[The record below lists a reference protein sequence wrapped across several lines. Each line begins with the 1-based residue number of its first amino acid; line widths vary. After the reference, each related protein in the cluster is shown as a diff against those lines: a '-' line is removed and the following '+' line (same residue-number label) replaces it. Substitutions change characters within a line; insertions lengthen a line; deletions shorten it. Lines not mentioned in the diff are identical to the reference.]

1 MGTDADRTKATPS
14 HMYGHVLRPEELLDR
29 ARYDFARP
37 CAALRPWVERYWSVR
52 WDLEEGEIFPV
63 ATLDDP
69 SINLTVERGGVQRD
83 GTDAAD
89 AADTT
94 EGAGVWITGP
104 VTRGRFDV
112 RLTGSG
118 SVVGVKFALGGTR
131 AFTTQDLRPLRD
143 RTVPAV
149 QWFGGAALH
158 LVADALAGA
167 LPEDALPEHALPE
180 DAVSAAPRLDDW
192 LLERGPTEP
201 SEAPSLRR
209 LLRIIDESPTHSL
222 ADLER
227 RSGVSAR
234 TLQRLFDRGL
244 GVGVKRMLVRA
255 RVIDAT
261 AALDRGDLRS
271 LSDIASALGWFDQ
284 SHFIRDFRAVTGE
297 TPARYAR
304 RASG

>member
-1 MGTDADRTKATPS
+1 MGTDADRTKATPP

-52 WDLEEGEIFPV
+52 WDLEDGEIFPV

-89 AADTT
+89 AA

-118 SVVGVKFALGGTR
+118 SVLGVKFALGGTR

-158 LVADALAGA
+158 LVADAPAGA
-167 LPEDALPEHALPE
+167 LPEDALPEEALAE

-209 LLRIIDESPTHSL
+209 LLQIIDESPTHSL

-261 AALDRGDLRS
+261 AALDRGDPRS

>member
-1 MGTDADRTKATPS
+1 MGTDADRTKATPP
-14 HMYGHVLRPEELLDR
+14 HMYGHVLRPEELLQR

-52 WDLEEGEIFPV
+52 WDLEDGEVFPV

-69 SINLTVERGGVQRD
+69 SINLTVERGGAQRD
-83 GTDAAD
+83 GTDAAG
-89 AADTT
+89 TT
-94 EGAGVWITGP
+94 VGAGVWITGP

-131 AFTTQDLRPLRD
+131 AFATQDLRALRD
-143 RTVPAV
+143 RTIPAE
-149 QWFGGAALH
+149 QWFGGAAVH
-158 LVADALAGA
+158 LADGDPSGA
-167 LPEDALPEHALPE
+167 LPHDAA
-180 DAVSAAPRLDDW
+180 SASARLDAW
-192 LLERGPTEP
+192 LLARGPEEP
-201 SEAPSLRR
+201 PDAPTLRR
-209 LLRIIDESPTHSL
+209 LLGIIDDSATHSL

-227 RSGVSAR
+227 RSGVSTR

-261 AALDRGDLRS
+261 AALDRGDPRS
-271 LSDIASALGWFDQ
+271 LSDIATALGWFDQ
-284 SHFIRDFRAVTGE
+284 SHFIRDFRSLTGE

-304 RASG
+304 RVSG

>member
-14 HMYGHVLRPEELLDR
+14 HMYGHVLRPEELLQR

-52 WDLEEGEIFPV
+52 WDLEDGEVFPV

-69 SINLTVERGGVQRD
+69 SINLTVERGGAQRD

-89 AADTT
+89 ATDTT

-131 AFTTQDLRPLRD
+131 AFATQDLRALRD
-143 RTVPAV
+143 RTIPAE
-149 QWFGGAALH
+149 QWFGEAATH
-158 LVADALAGA
+158 LADGD
-167 LPEDALPEHALPE
+167 PSDALPH
-180 DAVSAAPRLDDW
+180 DAVSAAARLDAW
-192 LLERGPTEP
+192 LLARDPEEPPDAPT
-201 SEAPSLRR
+201 LRR
-209 LLRIIDESPTHSL
+209 LLGIFDDSATHSL
-222 ADLER
+222 ADVER

-261 AALDRGDLRS
+261 AALDRGDPRS
-271 LSDIASALGWFDQ
+271 LGDIATALGWFDQ

-304 RASG
+304 RVSG

>member
-1 MGTDADRTKATPS
+1 MGTDADRTKATPP

-29 ARYDFARP
+29 ACYDFARP

-52 WDLEEGEIFPV
+52 WDLAAGETFPV

-69 SINLTVERGGVQRD
+69 SVNLTVERGGAQRE
-83 GTDAAD
+83 GTDTTG
-89 AADTT
+89 TT

-131 AFTTQDLRPLRD
+131 AFSTQDLRALRD
-143 RTVPAV
+143 RTIPAQ
-149 QWFGGAALH
+149 QWFGGAAVQ
-158 LVADALAGA
+158 LVAEERTGT
-167 LPEDALPEHALPE
+167 LPE
-180 DAVSAAPRLDDW
+180 DAVTAAPRLDAW

-201 SEAPSLRR
+201 PDAPMLRR
-209 LLRIIDESPTHSL
+209 LLQIIDESPTHSL

-227 RSGVSAR
+227 RSGVPAR

-261 AALDRGDLRS
+261 AALDRGDPRS

-284 SHFIRDFRAVTGE
+284 SHFIRDFRAITGE